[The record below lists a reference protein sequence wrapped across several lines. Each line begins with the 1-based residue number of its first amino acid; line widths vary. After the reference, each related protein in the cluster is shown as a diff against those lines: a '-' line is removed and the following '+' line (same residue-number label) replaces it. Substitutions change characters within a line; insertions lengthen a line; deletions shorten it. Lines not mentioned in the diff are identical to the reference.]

1 MTWERYMI
9 HLKIMMLQRAFFRL
23 CVHFHLFSLLANI
36 YESSLI
42 FWLGWIHGLGA
53 QLRKNLKMLALL
65 HPWEFFSCYQT
76 LFFFYLNQTI
86 ILSTLFSLSFISFH
100 SFSCLTLSS
109 FFYLST
115 KHTLESFQIL
125 NKSLIKLHW
134 SPKRC

>member
-76 LFFFYLNQTI
+76 LFFFNHQN
-86 ILSTLFSLSFISFH
+86 LFFFISIKQSYFQLSFHFLSYLFIPFHASHFHLFFISLPNTLLNH
-100 SFSCLTLSS
+100 SKF
-109 FFYLST
+109 
-115 KHTLESFQIL
+115 
-125 NKSLIKLHW
+125 
-134 SPKRC
+134 